1 MKGGLTVARTYLAID
16 LKSFYASAE
25 CAAHHLNPLTTNLVV
40 ADESR
45 TSKTIC
51 LAVSPALKQF
61 GVPGRPRL
69 FEVEQIVGKLNRER
83 SQKAPHHRLAK
94 YSSAYRSQLLRNPCL
109 RIGFKIVPP
118 RMSFYLKKSAE
129 IYEIYLRYLPPEK
142 IHPYSIDE
150 VLMDITD
157 YLAEHHVSAHALA
170 KEMIQTI
177 QLETKITATAGIGT
191 NLYLAKV
198 AMDIVAKRIPADE
211 DGVRIAQ
218 MNEQEYRR
226 YLWAH
231 TPLTD
236 FWRIGRGYAKRLQ
249 KLGLNTM
256 GDIARCSL
264 GKLSD
269 PLNEEVLYREFGK
282 NAELIIDHAWGYES
296 ATMEDIK
303 NYRSSSHGIYSSII
317 LPKPY
322 KYNEARLVVREMVD
336 MLSLQMVKRDMVA
349 DQFSLTVNYDVE
361 SLHQGH
367 GYHGPTTTDF
377 YGRKVPHPD
386 HGSFTTKL
394 PTASPRELTDHFLE
408 VFRQKVNPDLFVRR
422 VTVTANHLVKQA
434 VADQMTHTEQ
444 LDLFTNTN
452 QHLRKAD
459 QERRQRQQDQRVQ
472 KMVLKLQDRFGKN
485 SIIRAADL
493 KDGAVAKK
501 RNKEIGG
508 HRA

>member
-1 MKGGLTVARTYLAID
+1 MGRTYLAID

-69 FEVEQIVGKLNRER
+69 FEVEQIVGRLNRER
-83 SQKAPHHRLAK
+83 AKQAPGHRLAK
-94 YSSAYRSQLLRNPCL
+94 FKSVYRPQLLRNPRL

-118 RMSFYLKKSAE
+118 RMSFYLQKSAE
-129 IYEIYLRYLPPEK
+129 IYEIYLRYLPPEM

-150 VLMDITD
+150 VLMDVTD
-157 YLAEHHVSAHALA
+157 YLKEHQVSAHSLA
-170 KEMIQTI
+170 KEIIQTI

-218 MNEQEYRR
+218 MDERSYRH

-231 TPLTD
+231 EPLTD
-236 FWRIGRGYAKRLQ
+236 FWRIGRGYAKRLN
-249 KLGLNTM
+249 KLGLHTM

-269 PLNEEVLYREFGK
+269 PLNEEVLYQEFGK

-296 ATMEDIK
+296 ATMADIK
-303 NYRSSSHGIYSSII
+303 NYRSDHHGIYSSIV

-322 KYNEARLVVREMVD
+322 RYQQGQLVVREMAD
-336 MLSLQMVKRDMVA
+336 MLSLQMVKRDLVA
-349 DQFSLTVNYDVE
+349 DQFSLSVNYDVQ

-367 GYHGPTTTDF
+367 GYHGATATDF
-377 YGRKVPHPD
+377 YGREVPHPD
-386 HGSFTTKL
+386 HGNFSTKL
-394 PTASPRELTDHFLE
+394 PTASPRELTSHFLA
-408 VFRQKVNPDLFVRR
+408 VFREKVNPELLIRR
-422 VTVTANHLVKQA
+422 VTVTANNLVKQE
-434 VADQMTHTEQ
+434 VAAQMPHAEQ
-444 LDLFTNTN
+444 LDLFTDTHHHLQQVN
-452 QHLRKAD
+452 QE
-459 QERRQRQQDQRVQ
+459 QRRRLQDQRVQ
-472 KMVLKLQDRFGKN
+472 KMVLRLQDQFGKN
-485 SIIRAADL
+485 ALIRAADL

>member
-1 MKGGLTVARTYLAID
+1 MARTYLAID

-51 LAVSPALKQF
+51 LAVSPSLKRF

-69 FEVEQIVGKLNRER
+69 FEVEQIVERLNRER
-83 SQKAPHHRLAK
+83 AKQPPNHRLTK
-94 YSSAYRSQLLRNPCL
+94 FKSVYRPQLLRNPRL

-118 RMSFYLKKSAE
+118 RMTFYLQKSAE
-129 IYEIYLRYLPPEK
+129 IYEIYLRYLPPEM

-150 VLMDITD
+150 VLMDVTD
-157 YLAEHHVSAHALA
+157 YLQEHQVSAHALA
-170 KEMIQTI
+170 KEIIQTI

-218 MNEQEYRR
+218 MDESSYRR

-231 TPLTD
+231 EPLTD
-236 FWRIGRGYAKRLQ
+236 FWRIGRGYAKRLN
-249 KLGLNTM
+249 KLGLHTM
-256 GDIARCSL
+256 GDVARCSL

-296 ATMEDIK
+296 ATMADIK
-303 NYRSSSHGIYSSII
+303 NYRSDHHGIYSSIV

-322 KYNEARLVVREMVD
+322 QYQEGRLVVREMVD
-336 MLSLQMVKRDMVA
+336 MLSLQMVKRDLVA
-349 DQFSLTVNYDVE
+349 DRFSLTINYDVQ
-361 SLHQGH
+361 SLHQGRSFH
-367 GYHGPTTTDF
+367 GATVTDF
-377 YGRKVPHPD
+377 YGREVPHPAHD
-386 HGSFTTKL
+386 AFSLPL
-394 PTASPRELTDHFLE
+394 PTASPRELISHFLAS
-408 VFRQKVNPDLFVRR
+408 FQGKVNPDLLIRR
-422 VTVTANHLVKQA
+422 VTVTANNLVKQS
-434 VADQMTHTEQ
+434 VAAQMTHSEQ
-444 LDLFTNTN
+444 LDLFTNPH
-452 QHLRKAD
+452 QHVAQAVAK
-459 QERRQRQQDQRVQ
+459 QEQRQRDQQVQ
-472 KMVLKLQDRFGKN
+472 KMILRLQDQFGKN

-493 KDGAVAKK
+493 KDGAVARK

-508 HRA
+508 HQA

>member
-1 MKGGLTVARTYLAID
+1 MARTYLAID

-51 LAVSPALKQF
+51 LAVSPALKRF

-69 FEVEQIVGKLNRER
+69 FEVEQIVGRLNRER
-83 SQKAPHHRLAK
+83 AKHAPGHRLNRYK
-94 YSSAYRSQLLRNPCL
+94 SVYRPQILKNPRL
-109 RIGFKIVPP
+109 KIGFKIVPP
-118 RMSFYLKKSAE
+118 RMSYYLQKSAE

-150 VLMDITD
+150 VLMDVTD
-157 YLAEHHVSAHALA
+157 YLAEHQVSAHTLA
-170 KEMIQTI
+170 KEIIQTI

-198 AMDIVAKRIPADE
+198 AMDIVAKRIPADK

-218 MNEQEYRR
+218 MDEMTYRH

-231 TPLTD
+231 QPLTD
-236 FWRIGRGYAKRLQ
+236 FWRVGRGYAKRLA
-249 KLGLNTM
+249 KLGLYTM

-269 PLNEEVLYREFGK
+269 PLNEEVLYQEFGK
-282 NAELIIDHAWGYES
+282 NAELLIDHAWGFES
-296 ATMEDIK
+296 TTMEDIK
-303 NYRSSSHGIYSSII
+303 NYRSDHHGIYSSIV

-322 KYNEARLVVREMVD
+322 RYSEGRLVVREMVD
-336 MLSLQMVKRDMVA
+336 MLSLQMVKRDLVA
-349 DQFSLTVNYDVE
+349 DQFSLSVNYDVQ

-367 GYHGPTTTDF
+367 GYHGATTTDF
-377 YGRKVPHPD
+377 YGREVPHPD

-394 PTASPRELTDHFLE
+394 PTASPRELTAHFLTA
-408 VFRQKVNPDLFVRR
+408 FREKVNPDLFIRR
-422 VTVTANHLVKQA
+422 VTVTANNLIEQE
-434 VADQMTHTEQ
+434 VAAQLPHTEQ
-444 LDLFTNTN
+444 LDLFTNTHR
-452 QHLRKAD
+452 HLQKES
-459 QERRQRQQDQRVQ
+459 QEQQQRLQDQRVQ
-472 KMVLKLQDRFGKN
+472 KMVLQLQDQFGKN
-485 SIIRAADL
+485 AIIRAADL

>member
-1 MKGGLTVARTYLAID
+1 MARTYLAID

-51 LAVSPALKQF
+51 LAVSPALKRF

-69 FEVEQIVGKLNRER
+69 FEVEQIVERLNRER
-83 SQKAPHHRLAK
+83 AKQAPDHRLPK
-94 YSSAYRSQLLRNPCL
+94 FKSVYRPQLLRNPRL
-109 RIGFKIVPP
+109 QIGFKIVPP
-118 RMSFYLKKSAE
+118 RMTFYLQKSAE
-129 IYEIYLRYLPPEK
+129 IYEIYLRYLPPEM

-150 VLMDITD
+150 VLMDVTD
-157 YLAEHHVSAHALA
+157 YLQEHHVSAHALA
-170 KEMIQTI
+170 KEIIQTI

-218 MNEQEYRR
+218 MDESSYRR

-231 TPLTD
+231 EPLTD
-236 FWRIGRGYAKRLQ
+236 FWRIGRGYAKRLN
-249 KLGLNTM
+249 KLGLHTM
-256 GDIARCSL
+256 GDVARCSL

-296 ATMEDIK
+296 ATMADIK
-303 NYRSSSHGIYSSII
+303 NYRSDHHGIYSSIV

-322 KYNEARLVVREMVD
+322 QYQEGRLVVREMVD
-336 MLSLQMVKRDMVA
+336 MLSLQMVKRDLVA
-349 DQFSLTVNYDVE
+349 DRFSLTINYDVQ
-361 SLHQGH
+361 SLHQGRSFH
-367 GYHGPTTTDF
+367 GATVTDF
-377 YGRKVPHPD
+377 YGREVPHPAHD
-386 HGSFTTKL
+386 AFSLPL
-394 PTASPRELTDHFLE
+394 PTASPRELISHFLAS
-408 VFRQKVNPDLFVRR
+408 FQDKVNPDLLIRR
-422 VTVTANHLVKQA
+422 VTVTANNLVKQS
-434 VADQMTHTEQ
+434 VAAQMTHSEQ
-444 LDLFTNTN
+444 LDLFTNPH
-452 QHLRKAD
+452 QHVAQAVAK
-459 QERRQRQQDQRVQ
+459 QEQRQRDQQVQKIILRLQDQ
-472 KMVLKLQDRFGKN
+472 FGKN

-493 KDGAVAKK
+493 KDGAVARK

-508 HRA
+508 HQA